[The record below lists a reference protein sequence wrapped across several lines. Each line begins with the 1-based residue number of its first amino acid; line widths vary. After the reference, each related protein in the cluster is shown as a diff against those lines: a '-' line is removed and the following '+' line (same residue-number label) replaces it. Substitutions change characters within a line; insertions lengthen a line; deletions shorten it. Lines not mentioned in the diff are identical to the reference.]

1 MDNRDYVKLYRK
13 YKSKYLLLTR
23 KKDTYEITEIDKLID
38 NSNQET
44 DSNTPDWPY
53 ISNKIRS
60 SVVQI
65 YSISYDIDPE
75 HPYIQPV
82 NHLARGSGFII
93 CATPNQVLIMTNSHV
108 VEDAKTVFIRTE
120 QTHTEDLKAN
130 VIGICPSKDLAL
142 IVLDKNA
149 IKKLEPL
156 PPALKFCDD
165 RIYMDSIPVMVAGY
179 PLGKENLKFT
189 TGVLSGN
196 QNEYDIDFDR
206 YISYLQI
213 TAAVNPGNSGGPLF
227 NSNGEIIGVNSA
239 GITFSQNIAYA
250 IPTHIIVSV
259 LYDLLSMKQR
269 IISSFNYGFDWN
281 NTSPEL
287 LKKYTSKCET
297 TGIYINKINKQNVLK
312 LNVGDILHKIK
323 FNDVGTIPEIWDI
336 LIEQIDNNISKL
348 YKKANKL
355 TAIIDNFGIVK
366 VYDSKN
372 NETLWSKN
380 KKKLNINELLDAI
393 TNHSELELTIS
404 RKNKIV
410 TYKTEADNKENT
422 GVVSILPM
430 YKEIDWEI
438 CLGCC
443 FTPLNIDL
451 VKISSIKSF
460 KSNIED
466 LHYFLTDKNREKT
479 WIALTHIF
487 PTSDTYKSHIL
498 QNGEI
503 GVITSINDTCVTTMD
518 ELRSALSKNIGK
530 YITIDFENGKRM
542 VVSDINKNARKIDK
556 KIYED
561 NKIKTTEFGKKW
573 TNV

>member
-1 MDNRDYVKLYRK
+1 MVERDYQKLYNK

-23 KKDTYEITEIDKLID
+23 KNNTYVVTKIDKLQD
-38 NSNQET
+38 DSET
-44 DSNTPDWPY
+44 NINNTPDWPN
-53 ISNKIRS
+53 ISNKVRA

-65 YSISYDIDPE
+65 YSISYTIDPE
-75 HPYIQPV
+75 NPYILPT
-82 NHLARGSGFII
+82 NELGRGSGFVIYSS
-93 CATPNQVLIMTNSHV
+93 PNKVLIMTNSHV
-108 VEDAKTVFIRTE
+108 VEEAKTVFIRTE
-120 QTHTEDLKAN
+120 QTQKEDLKAK

-142 IVLDKNA
+142 ITLDKDD
-149 IKKLEPL
+149 IKKLKPL

-196 QNEYDIDFDR
+196 QNHYDIKFDR
-206 YISYLQI
+206 YVSYLQI

-227 NSNGEIIGVNSA
+227 NSEGEIIGVNSA

-259 LYDLLSMKQR
+259 LNDLLNTPER
-269 IISSFNYGFDWN
+269 IISSFNYGFNWN
-281 NTSPEL
+281 NTSTEL
-287 LKKYTSKCET
+287 LKKYTNNYDL

-312 LNVGDILHKIK
+312 LNVGDILHKIQ
-323 FNDVGTIPEIWDI
+323 FYDVCTIPEIWDT
-336 LIEQIDNNISKL
+336 LIQKLEKNTGNL
-348 YKKANKL
+348 YKQANKL
-355 TAIIDNFGIVK
+355 TAVIDNFGIVK

-372 NETLWSKN
+372 NETSWSKN

-404 RKNKIV
+404 RKNKII
-410 TYKTEADNKENT
+410 TYKTQADNQENT

-430 YKEIDWEI
+430 YKQIDWEI

-451 VKISSIKSF
+451 VKISGIKSAN
-460 KSNIED
+460 SSIED
-466 LHYFLTDKNREKT
+466 LHYFLTDKNREKK

-498 QNGEI
+498 KNGEI
-503 GVITSINDTCVTTMD
+503 GVITHINNMCVSTMD

-530 YITIDFENGKRM
+530 YITVDFENGKRM

-561 NKIKTTEFGKKW
+561 NKIKPTEFGKKW

>member
-1 MDNRDYVKLYRK
+1 MDNTDYEKLYKK

-23 KKDTYEITEIDKLID
+23 NNNSYEITEIDKLVD
-38 NSNQET
+38 NSNTES
-44 DSNTPDWPY
+44 DNNIPDWPS
-53 ISNKIRS
+53 ISNKVRA

-65 YSISYDIDPE
+65 YSISYKIDPE
-75 HPYIQPV
+75 HPYIQPP
-82 NHLARGSGFII
+82 NKLARGSGFII
-93 CATPNQVLIMTNSHV
+93 YSNNDQVLIMTNSHV
-108 VEDAKTVFIRTE
+108 VEEAKTVYIRTE
-120 QTHTEDLKAN
+120 QTHTEDLKAS

-142 IVLDKNA
+142 IVLDKEE
-149 IKKLEPL
+149 IKKLNPL

-179 PLGKENLKFT
+179 PLGRENLKFT

-206 YISYLQI
+206 YVSYLQI

-227 NSNGEIIGVNSA
+227 NSEGEIIGVNSA

-259 LYDLLSMKQR
+259 LNDLLNTEQK

-287 LKKYTSKCET
+287 LEEYTKQCDL

-312 LNVGDILHKIK
+312 LNVGDILHKIE
-323 FNDVGTIPEIWDI
+323 FYDVCTIPKIWDL
-336 LIEQIDNNISKL
+336 LIERSEDIDKL
-348 YKKANKL
+348 YKKGDKL
-355 TAIIDNFGIVK
+355 SAIIDNFGIVK
-366 VYDSKN
+366 IYDSKKM
-372 NETLWSKN
+372 ETNWSKN

-393 TNHSELELTIS
+393 TNQSNLELTLS
-404 RKNKIV
+404 RNKKIV
-410 TYKTEADNKENT
+410 TYKTHADNKENT

-430 YKEIDWEI
+430 YKPIDWEI

-451 VKISSIKSF
+451 VKISGYKSAN
-460 KSNIED
+460 SDIDD
-466 LHYFLTDKNREKT
+466 LHYFLTDKNREKN

-498 QNGEI
+498 KNGEI
-503 GVITSINDTCVTTMD
+503 GVITHINNVNVTTMD
-518 ELRSALSKNIGK
+518 ELRTTLNKNKNK
-530 YITIDFENGKRM
+530 YITVDFENGKRM
-542 VVSDINKNARKIDK
+542 VISDIKGNARKIDK
-556 KIYED
+556 KIYEE
-561 NKIKTTEFGKKW
+561 NRIKKTLFGEKW
-573 TNV
+573 TKI

>member
-1 MDNRDYVKLYRK
+1 MDNRDYAKLYRK

-23 KKDTYEITEIDKLID
+23 NNNSYMITEIDKLID

-44 DSNTPDWPY
+44 DNNTPDWPT
-53 ISNKIRS
+53 ISNNVRA

-65 YSISYDIDPE
+65 YSISYIIDPE
-75 HPYIQPV
+75 HPYIQPPSR
-82 NHLARGSGFII
+82 LARGSGFVIYSSDE
-93 CATPNQVLIMTNSHV
+93 QVLIMTNSHV
-108 VEDAKTVFIRTE
+108 VEDAKTVYVRTE
-120 QTHTEDLKAN
+120 QTHTEDLKST

-142 IVLDKNA
+142 VLLDKNE
-149 IKKLEPL
+149 IKKLNPL

-196 QNEYDIDFDR
+196 QNEYDIEFDR
-206 YISYLQI
+206 YVSYLQI

-227 NSNGEIIGVNSA
+227 NSKGEVIGVNSA

-259 LYDLLSMKQR
+259 LTDLLHIDQTV
-269 IISSFNYGFDWN
+269 ISSFNYGFDWN

-287 LKKYTSKCET
+287 LEKYTSKCDL

-312 LNVGDILHKIK
+312 LNVGDILHKIE
-323 FNDVGTIPEIWDI
+323 FYDVCTIKDVWNI
-336 LIEQIDNNISKL
+336 LMNNKNKNIDKL
-348 YKKANKL
+348 YKQGNKL
-355 TAIIDNFGIVK
+355 TALIDNFGIVK
-366 VYDSKN
+366 IFDSD
-372 NETLWSKN
+372 NEKINFSKN

-393 TNHSELELTIS
+393 TNQSELKLTIS
-404 RKNKIV
+404 RNNKI
-410 TYKTEADNKENT
+410 TSYNTKASNTENT

-430 YKEIDWEI
+430 YKPIDWEI

-451 VKISSIKSF
+451 VKISSYKSAN
-460 KSNIED
+460 SDIED
-466 LHYFLTDKNREKT
+466 LHYFLTDKNREKK

-498 QNGEI
+498 KNKEI
-503 GVITSINDTCVTTMD
+503 GVITHINDTNVTTMN
-518 ELRSALSKNIGK
+518 ELRQILTKNKGK
-530 YITIDFENGKRM
+530 LITVDFENGKRL
-542 VVSDINKNARKIDK
+542 VVSDINGNARKIDK
-556 KIYED
+556 NIYEE
-561 NKIKTTEFGKKW
+561 NKIKPTEFGKKW
-573 TNV
+573 INV

>member
-1 MDNRDYVKLYRK
+1 MSERDYEKLYTK

-23 KKDTYEITEIDKLID
+23 KNNTYVVTKIDKLQD
-38 NSNQET
+38 
-44 DSNTPDWPY
+44 DSEINNNNTPDWPS
-53 ISNKIRS
+53 ISNKVRA

-65 YSISYDIDPE
+65 YSISYIIDPE
-75 HPYIQPV
+75 HPYIQSA
-82 NHLARGSGFII
+82 NKLARGSGFII
-93 CATPNQVLIMTNSHV
+93 YSTPTKVLIMTNSHV

-120 QTHTEDLKAN
+120 QTQAEDLKAT

-142 IVLDKNA
+142 IVLDKNE
-149 IKKLEPL
+149 IKRLDPL

-179 PLGKENLKFT
+179 PLGNENLKFT

-196 QNEYDIDFDR
+196 QNEYDIEFDR
-206 YISYLQI
+206 YVSYLQI

-227 NSNGEIIGVNSA
+227 NSEGEIIGVNSA
-239 GITFSQNIAYA
+239 GIFLSQNIAFA

-259 LYDLLSMKQR
+259 LYDLLNTPKK

-281 NTSPEL
+281 NSSPEL
-287 LKKYTSKCET
+287 LQKYTPKCDL

-312 LNVGDILHKIK
+312 LNVGDILHKIE
-323 FNDVGTIPEIWDI
+323 FNDICTIPEIWDT
-336 LIEQIDNNISKL
+336 LIVNSKNNINKL
-348 YKKANKL
+348 YKAGTKL
-355 TAIIDNFGIVK
+355 TAVIDNFGIVK
-366 VYDSKN
+366 IYDNKK
-372 NETLWSKN
+372 NETNWSKN

-393 TNHSELELTIS
+393 TNHSELELTLS
-404 RKNKIV
+404 RNNKII

-430 YKEIDWEI
+430 YRTVDWEI

-451 VKISSIKSF
+451 VKISGIKS
-460 KSNIED
+460 SNSDIEN
-466 LHYFLTDKNREKT
+466 LHYFLTDKNREKK

-498 QNGEI
+498 KNGEI
-503 GVITSINDTCVTTMD
+503 GVNTHINNTNVTTMD
-518 ELRSALSKNIGK
+518 ELRTELNKNIGK
-530 YITIDFENGKRM
+530 YITVDFENGKRM

-556 KIYED
+556 KIYEE
-561 NKIKTTEFGKKW
+561 NKIKITEFGKKW